1 MREELGCGEGR
12 EAFSLA
18 AVSCMRYEILWQELG
33 DSAGSG
39 HHTSFLHLDELQQG
53 LTSYSGA
60 VKVNL

>member
-12 EAFSLA
+12 KAFSLA

-39 HHTSFLHLDELQQG
+39 HTSFLHLVELQQG
-53 LTSYSGA
+53 LTSYS
-60 VKVNL
+60 